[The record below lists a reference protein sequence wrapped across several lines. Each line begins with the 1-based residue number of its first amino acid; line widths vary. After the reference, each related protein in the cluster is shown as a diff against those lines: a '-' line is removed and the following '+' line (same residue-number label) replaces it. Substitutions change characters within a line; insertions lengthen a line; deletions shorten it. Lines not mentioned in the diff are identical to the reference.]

1 MSKTLTLKP
10 RDERGGT
17 PTWHDSFVLQNALNH
32 IATGKPITKA
42 GMWLNIASKVQYA
55 QEEADLGPQSLG
67 VELQIELRNVEARKL
82 CEELKKLKPEQ
93 YGFDQ
98 IGQPKSP
105 ALAPLCAM
113 LKAFGDELGYT
124 IISTEE
130 DEE

>member
-42 GMWLNIASKVQYA
+42 GLWMNIAAKVQYA
-55 QEEADLGPQSLG
+55 QEENELGPQNLG
-67 VELQIELRNVEARKL
+67 MDVQIELRNVEARKL

-105 ALAPLCAM
+105 ALAPLYAM
-113 LKAFGDELGYT
+113 LSDFGSELGHT